1 MKIGLSIYD
10 NTCKTAF
17 VLHRISLTRAD
28 FRKVTRSFTVSTTDM
43 HSFNCAVFC
52 VIKCNGSMSFCS
64 VSIELIDIDIL
75 PHLINH
81 YNKTIVLYNNIS
93 EMLFKYSDEALSN

>member
-1 MKIGLSIYD
+1 
-10 NTCKTAF
+10 
-17 VLHRISLTRAD
+17 
-28 FRKVTRSFTVSTTDM
+28 
-43 HSFNCAVFC
+43 
-52 VIKCNGSMSFCS
+52 MSFHS

-75 PHLINH
+75 PQLINH